1 MKKFLT
7 ILLTLLSI
15 ISYSQTKLDME
26 IFNIINQ
33 YRTSKGIDKLSWSQ
47 EAFSV
52 SKKHNDYMVAA
63 PSYSHNQPID
73 PPNHKEL
80 QTPGRRFT
88 DADIRYSGVG
98 ENISAMPYSDSSL
111 VFIARE
117 IVDSWIAS
125 TGHNR
130 LLINETMEFGSVS
143 TSLYA
148 AKKKSYSDIAGYCFS
163 TFNAFR

>member
-33 YRTSKGIDKLSWSQ
+33 YRTSKEIDKLSWSQ

-52 SKKHNDYMVAA
+52 SKKHNDFIVAV

-73 PPNHKEL
+73 LPNHKEL
-80 QTPGRRFT
+80 QTPGKRFT
-88 DADIRYSGVG
+88 DADIRCYSVG
-98 ENISAMPYSDSSL
+98 ENISCMAYSDSSL
-111 VFIARE
+111 VFKERK
-117 IVDSWIAS
+117 
-125 TGHNR
+125 
-130 LLINETMEFGSVS
+130 M
-143 TSLYA
+143 
-148 AKKKSYSDIAGYCFS
+148 
-163 TFNAFR
+163 

>member
-33 YRTSKGIDKLSWSQ
+33 YRTSKGIDKVSWSQ

-73 PPNHKEL
+73 LPNYKEL
-80 QTPGRRFT
+80 QTPGQRFT
-88 DADIRYSGVG
+88 DDDIWWYGVG

-111 VFIARE
+111 VFISKN
-117 IVDSWIAS
+117 ILSSWVAS
-125 TGHNR
+125 PGHKR
-130 LLINETMEFGSVS
+130 LLLAESMEFGDVS
-143 TSLYA
+143 ISLVA
-148 AKKKSYSDIAGYCFS
+148 TKRDPDSDIIGTAFCTFS
-163 TFNAFR
+163 AFR